1 MGKVTLAAAL
11 FFFSVISCE
20 LVVSPEEESNLS
32 SEYLL
37 DNAEVVSRYKQEGRC
52 PEVQD
57 EVRILRYYVQL
68 GPNER
73 QERNVGAVVSPGHV
87 VEHKYSWSDESWL
100 PQLQRIENS
109 LNCLEQT
116 DPELLEFLRKELLW
130 PPFSVEHD
138 KSHFEAYKPG
148 HSGRE
153 GSFSQGGQD
162 IFLDR
167 VLFKSQLRD
176 GFFIEA
182 GADDLVTDSNTLFFE
197 VERGWTGILVEPAL
211 WEKRSAIKRNAWCAP
226 VCLGLHTKPHFAPFT
241 AKAIEGGMAGLV
253 TKMGDNTSE
262 FQCFPLASIL
272 LAVGNQTVNYLSL
285 DIEGAEIQVLKT
297 LPWKLLDI
305 EVIGVEMNHLG
316 EVFPGSRQELH
327 HLLSHQN
334 YAYIGTIH
342 VDDLF
347 VREDLLDRYQLDEQK
362 VKQFTETEFPE
373 MFSFN
378 PPSREPNRAEL

>member
-1 MGKVTLAAAL
+1 VT
-11 FFFSVISCE
+11 
-20 LVVSPEEESNLS
+20 PEEEANVS
-32 SEYLL
+32 SSFTEYLL
-37 DNAEVVSRYKQEGRC
+37 AHAEVVDRYQQEGPC

-73 QERNVGAVVSPGHV
+73 QERNVGAVVSPGQV
-87 VEHKYSWSDESWL
+87 VEHKYSWSEESWL
-100 PQLQRIENS
+100 PQKQRIKPS

-130 PPFSVEHD
+130 SPFLVEHD
-138 KSHFEAYKPG
+138 KSHFEAYQPRAD
-148 HSGRE
+148 GRK

-162 IFLDR
+162 IFLDE
-167 VLFKSQLRD
+167 VVFKSELRE

-197 VERGWTGILVEPAL
+197 IERGWTGILVEPAL

-226 VCLGLHTKPHFAPFT
+226 VCLGLHKKPHFAHFT
-241 AKAIEGGMAGLV
+241 NKAIEGGMAGLV
-253 TKMGDNTSE
+253 TEEREDTSE
-262 FQCFPLASIL
+262 LQCFPLASIL

-285 DIEGAEIQVLKT
+285 DIEGAEIQVLET

-305 EVIGVEMNHLG
+305 EVMGVEMNHLG
-316 EVFPGSRQELH
+316 EVFPGSRLELH
-327 HLLSHQN
+327 QLLRQQN
-334 YAYIGTIH
+334 YAYVGTIH

-347 VREDLLDRYQLDEQK
+347 VREDLLDRYHVDETR
-362 VKQFTETEFPE
+362 VKEFQDVY
-373 MFSFN
+373 SFN
-378 PPSREPNRAEL
+378 PPSADIGEIDKAEL